1 VKAGLFNTS
10 LTLSE
15 DLDLMARVALQGPFG
30 LIREELIEVCR
41 RDEPIACLTAQ
52 AMENPIQAREWDE
65 GIYEKLKQIQTLKYE
80 ELKSLNEVMSA
91 NRRAIGNLL
100 LRDGKRTEARECYKR
115 SFAVDRSPASL
126 GRYVLSFLP
135 SRPHLWI
142 VERMSNLKAKRKKAG
157 RAAGLP

>member
-30 LIREELIEVCR
+30 LIREELIEVYR

-65 GIYEKLKQIQTLKYE
+65 AIS
-80 ELKSLNEVMSA
+80 KS
-91 NRRAIGNLL
+91 
-100 LRDGKRTEARECYKR
+100 
-115 SFAVDRSPASL
+115 
-126 GRYVLSFLP
+126 
-135 SRPHLWI
+135 
-142 VERMSNLKAKRKKAG
+142 
-157 RAAGLP
+157 